1 MDINQNVN
9 NIIFFK
15 VREVSKTNIEA
26 NEELYLNVQPLSYN
40 KNDLSFLED
49 DTINDDANKFYEDL
63 GDFAVNA
70 NSLLFDEEKKI
81 WDDSISEPDK
91 DILFNKLENIID
103 RKMKLPS
110 QDDEV
115 KPEFFESDYFED
127 IIKDGYKDYYS
138 NWNALKE
145 VKEKYGDTSLVYN
158 SFLEQWNKD
167 KNKESVERD
176 ATDLVKKEFKKFG
189 KKKMK

>member
-70 NSLLFDEEKKI
+70 NSLLLMKK
-81 WDDSISEPDK
+81 
-91 DILFNKLENIID
+91 
-103 RKMKLPS
+103 R
-110 QDDEV
+110 
-115 KPEFFESDYFED
+115 
-127 IIKDGYKDYYS
+127 
-138 NWNALKE
+138 
-145 VKEKYGDTSLVYN
+145 KYGMILLVNLIKTFYLIN
-158 SFLEQWNKD
+158 SKILLI
-167 KNKESVERD
+167 ER
-176 ATDLVKKEFKKFG
+176 
-189 KKKMK
+189 